1 MEVNGTEEGRG
12 EADNPENKPA
22 RKEGAAAL
30 ISQVQNIPAEIAE
43 KFLNAKG
50 ILAGSGIDERFREW
64 QRKNLNS

>member
-1 MEVNGTEEGRG
+1 MLTKEGRG
-12 EADNPENKPA
+12 VVDNPKNEPD
-22 RKEGAAAL
+22 RKEGTAAL

-43 KFLNAKG
+43 KFLKVKG